1 MKVLSKFIL
10 IDSIKESSE
19 RGSGLLMTAGD
30 TKELRYVKAKVISCG
45 ELVNDIPADSIIYYD
60 KASSYDVLIDSK
72 RLTVIQEK
80 DVVCVI

>member
-30 TKELRYVKAKVISCG
+30 VKELRYVKAKVISCG